1 MDDSTPKYI
10 KETHEPEPMEAEPPQ
25 DANDD
30 KTPDY
35 KNSSKSSHQSPKN
48 QNAQSNSP
56 PRNDPSNSL
65 LSMMGCRSVD
75 NYQKVSRVQEGTY
88 GVVCNLFKIFASNA

>member
-1 MDDSTPKYI
+1 MDTTPKYN
-10 KETHEPEPMEAEPPQ
+10 KDTPEPMEE
-25 DANDD
+25 DAKGENND

-35 KNSSKSSHQSPKN
+35 KSKSN
-48 QNAQSNSP
+48 TNNESNSNTTPNIPASP

-75 NYQKVSRVQEGTY
+75 NYQKISRVQEGTY
-88 GVVCNLFKIFASNA
+88 GVVCTTILLFSTTNH